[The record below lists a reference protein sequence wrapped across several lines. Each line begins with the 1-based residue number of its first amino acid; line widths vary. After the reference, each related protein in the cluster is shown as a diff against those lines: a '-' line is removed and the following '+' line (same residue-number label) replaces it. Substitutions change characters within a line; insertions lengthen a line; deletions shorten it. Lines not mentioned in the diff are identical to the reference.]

1 MKTVGVF
8 YINNQTLVVVDLLAW
23 SPYLDNYATGSTTTR
38 FANGVRHQFYTKLL
52 S

>member
-23 SPYLDNYATGSTTTR
+23 SPYLDNYATG